1 MLDKIKLTHSPLTD
15 SIYLYR
21 HGKDPALAL
30 EKRDAEADVFSVLVD
45 HMMHGAPKGS
55 IKVVELDGKQYEIR
69 VAPVKQESRE
79 ANDDS

>member
-1 MLDKIKLTHSPLTD
+1 MLDKIKLGHSPLTD

-30 EKRDAEADVFSVLVD
+30 EKRAAEADVMAVLVD

-55 IKVVELDGKQYEIR
+55 FKTITLGERQYEIR
-69 VAPVKQESRE
+69 VTPVEQQDRGEE
-79 ANDDS
+79 